1 MTLSVMTPSHLNKI
15 GLLDQIVDD
24 EGKKLVSLIF
34 QNNLDF
40 KFEKYL

>member
-1 MTLSVMTPSHLNKI
+1 MTPSHLNKI